1 MVVYKTLKLSKV
13 ILFSIVAMI
22 GFVFASNCRGHY
34 NFEKRMEWVADK
46 LTSKLDL
53 DDSQKAKLESIKT
66 ELIAKHKELK
76 PKRDAWMTEV
86 ISQIRKD
93 TVDVKSLEKLSSEQ
107 DVRHI
112 EMRKFFQTKMIEFH
126 AVLKPEQREKLAE
139 LVEKFS
145 KKFKPED

>member
-1 MVVYKTLKLSKV
+1 
-13 ILFSIVAMI
+13 
-22 GFVFASNCRGHY
+22 
-34 NFEKRMEWVADK
+34 MEWVADK

-53 DDSQKAKLESIKT
+53 DEAQIAKLNSIKS
-66 ELIAKHKELK
+66 ELVAKHKELK

-93 TVDVKSLEKLSSEQ
+93 SVDVKSLDKLSSEQ
-107 DVRHI
+107 DSRHV
-112 EMRKFFQTKMIEFH
+112 EMRKLFQAKMIEFH
-126 AVLKPEQREKLAE
+126 AVLKPEQREKLAD

>member
-1 MVVYKTLKLSKV
+1 
-13 ILFSIVAMI
+13 
-22 GFVFASNCRGHY
+22 
-34 NFEKRMEWVADK
+34 MEWVSEK

-53 DDSQKAKLESIKT
+53 DEAQQTKLQSIKT
-66 ELIAKHKELK
+66 ELVAKHKELK

-93 TVDVKSLEKLSSEQ
+93 TVDVKSLEKVSAEQ

-112 EMRKFFQTKMIEFH
+112 EMRKFFQAKMIEFH

-145 KKFKPED
+145 KKFNPAE

>member
-1 MVVYKTLKLSKV
+1 MYKTSKMIKP
-13 ILFSIVAMI
+13 ILFSLIAVTAFA
-22 GFVFASNCRGHY
+22 FVSNCRGHH
-34 NFEKRMEWVADK
+34 NFEKRMEWVAGK

-53 DDSQKAKLESIKT
+53 DDAQKAKLESIKKD
-66 ELIAKHKELK
+66 LVAKHKELK

-93 TVDVKSLEKLSSEQ
+93 TVDVKSLDKLSTEQ
-107 DVRHI
+107 DARHI

-145 KKFKPED
+145 KKFNPED

>member
-1 MVVYKTLKLSKV
+1 MNKTLKFSKLV
-13 ILFSIVAMI
+13 FFILVSVAA
-22 GFVFASNCRGHY
+22 FVFASNCRGHH
-34 NFEKRMEWVADK
+34 NFEKRMEWVSEK

-53 DDSQKAKLESIKT
+53 DEAQQTKLQSIKT
-66 ELIAKHKELK
+66 ELVAKHKELK

-93 TVDVKSLEKLSSEQ
+93 TVDVKSLEKVSAEQ

-112 EMRKFFQTKMIEFH
+112 EMRKFFQAKMIEFH

-145 KKFKPED
+145 KKFNPAE